1 MDKGSI
7 FTKSEFQKRE
17 IKLKEELKNIDISII
32 FNRPDLYYYSGTG
45 LDGMLIVNIV
55 KDEMTRFVYRN
66 ADLAKTQS
74 FIHVEEMGSFRI
86 FKEISKDCNARSLG
100 LELDILP
107 YKTVQYIKKA
117 FNNIELHDISLI
129 LREIRSVKSKAEQ
142 EIMKQA
148 AKQTD
153 KSFELAR
160 DIIEPGMSEIE
171 LSSKIEKFLRNNGHP
186 GFLQIRAF
194 SHNMTTNAVVM
205 SGSNTST
212 LNTRFGPVSGV
223 GISKI
228 HQNGPSNR
236 KFKENDVVLID
247 TTGSIEGY
255 IADETRTFFLG
266 VPDMKMIDAYDVA
279 LQVHDRTEKIL
290 IAGNKPSNIYKELS
304 ELVDELGLGNNFMGI
319 KDDKVAFIG
328 HGIGLELDE
337 YPIIT
342 PGYTNELKE
351 GQIVAIEPKFIFKNT
366 GVGIEDDY
374 IVGTNSAE
382 RITFFER

>member
-1 MDKGSI
+1 MDHASI
-7 FTKSEFQKRE
+7 FTKIEFQNRE
-17 IKLKEELKNIDISII
+17 QKLKNELENIDFSII
-32 FNRPDLYYYSGTG
+32 FNRPDLYYYSDTG
-45 LDGMLIVNIV
+45 LDGILTVNNVNDEITRYV
-55 KDEMTRFVYRN
+55 KRN
-66 ADLAKTQS
+66 RSLAESQS
-74 FIHVEEMGSFRI
+74 YHPVAEMGSFRI
-86 FKEISKDCNARSLG
+86 FKEFSKQCEAKSIG

-107 YKTVQYIKKA
+107 YKTVQYIRKA
-117 FNNIELHDISLI
+117 FQDIDLHDISPV
-129 LREIRSVKSKAEQ
+129 LREIRSVKSKEEQ
-142 EIMKQA
+142 VIMKQA

-153 KSFELAR
+153 DSFEYAR
-160 DIIEPGMSEIE
+160 EIIEPGMSEME
-171 LSSKIEKFLRNNGHP
+171 LSSKIEHFLRNNGHP
-186 GFLQIRAF
+186 GHLQIRAF
-194 SHNMTTNAVVM
+194 NHNMTTNAVVM

-212 LNTRFGPVSGV
+212 LNSMFGPVSGV
-223 GISKI
+223 GITRI

-247 TTGSIEGY
+247 TTGSVEGY

-279 LQVHDRTEKIL
+279 LQVHHKAEKIL

-304 ELVDELGLGNNFMGI
+304 ELVDELGLINNFMGY

-342 PGYTNELKE
+342 PGYTTELKE

-374 IVGTNSAE
+374 IVGTSSAE
-382 RITFFER
+382 RITQFER